1 MRVSSMHS
9 VELNWSSS
17 SLTKMRSSIV
27 LELGASESPSHCTY
41 FYLSA
46 LTFFFSSSQGETR
59 REGEGRNVHQAP
71 VHS

>member
-9 VELNWSSS
+9 VELKWSSS

-46 LTFFFSSSQGETR
+46 LTFFFSSSQGEFR
-59 REGEGRNVHQAP
+59 GEREGISVHQAP
-71 VHS
+71 AHS